1 MGLGWEVDTAG
12 FGGGEF
18 EEGVDWVRRGGEHVE
33 VRRWRFGG
41 GVRITMRGHC
51 EVCTKSSH
59 HVSIDQRRTSSL
71 FYVFDVRMNN
81 VGRGIHV
88 LPCTPP

>member
-1 MGLGWEVDTAG
+1 MGLGWEVNTAG

-33 VRRWRFGG
+33 VRRWGEDYNERAL
-41 GVRITMRGHC
+41 C
-51 EVCTKSSH
+51 DVCTKSSH